1 MIIADLNYLE
11 ITSEEVIGG
20 TFGYGYGDFD
30 IDKDVD
36 IDIDINEDLNI
47 DKNVDVDVNISGNLA
62 TAESGATALGNN
74 SFAETFAFT
83 FTNDGV
89 ASSNSLSVAG
99 TN

>member
-11 ITSEEVIGG
+11 ITSEEVLGG
-20 TFGYGYGDFD
+20 FGFGYGDFD

-36 IDIDINEDLNI
+36 IDIDIDEDLDI
-47 DKNVDVDVNISGNLA
+47 DKNVDVTVDISGNLA

-83 FTNDGV
+83 FTSDGV
-89 ASSNSLSVAG
+89 ASANALSISG